1 MPNLDEVLETKA
13 DLSLDD
19 GDHDR
24 YSHYVRKEDM
34 MEAYV
39 DGKPVVALCG
49 KIWVPNRDPEKFP
62 ICPSCKEI
70 FDSLFLST

>member
-1 MPNLDEVLETKA
+1 MPNLDQVIETKA

-24 YSHYVRKEDM
+24 YAHYVRKEDM

-62 ICPSCKEI
+62 TCPSCKEI
-70 FDSLFLST
+70 FDALFLST